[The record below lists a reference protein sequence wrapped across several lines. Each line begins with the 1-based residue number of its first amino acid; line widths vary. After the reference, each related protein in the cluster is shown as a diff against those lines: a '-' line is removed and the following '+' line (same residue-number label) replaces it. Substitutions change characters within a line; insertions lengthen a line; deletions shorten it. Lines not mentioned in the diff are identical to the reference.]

1 MTTCDVLIPTI
12 GRPEALALTLGG
24 LAGQI
29 PDAVLQRVLVAD
41 QSEEPAEEHPL
52 VAAMVRTLRNGG
64 VDVDVRRRPHR
75 RGLAEQRDFLLAR
88 ARADHVLFLDDDVW
102 LRPWS
107 VATMRR
113 ALDTLGCGFVGMAV
127 QGLSYLDDHRP
138 DELTTF
144 EPWDGS
150 VQPEEV
156 APGSPAWAR
165 HELHNAANPSHL
177 AQRCSATPEEWV
189 AYRIAWVGGCVLFH
203 RPALDAVGGFSF
215 WPRLPV
221 PHAGEDVLVQLRV
234 MRRFGGAGVLPSGA
248 VHLELPTTVP
258 ERPHEAYLVED
269 VFADVASSGGYA

>member
-29 PDAVLQRVLVAD
+29 PDGVLQRVLVAD

-64 VDVDVRRRPHR
+64 VEVDVRRRPHR

-102 LRPWS
+102 LHPWS

-127 QGLSYLDDHRP
+127 QG
-138 DELTTF
+138 
-144 EPWDGS
+144 
-150 VQPEEV
+150 
-156 APGSPAWAR
+156 
-165 HELHNAANPSHL
+165 
-177 AQRCSATPEEWV
+177 
-189 AYRIAWVGGCVLFH
+189 
-203 RPALDAVGGFSF
+203 
-215 WPRLPV
+215 
-221 PHAGEDVLVQLRV
+221 
-234 MRRFGGAGVLPSGA
+234 
-248 VHLELPTTVP
+248 
-258 ERPHEAYLVED
+258 
-269 VFADVASSGGYA
+269 